1 MRISEVNVEALSKPQ
16 IGRLVMGDQPYCEE
30 AGDVI
35 FVFGGQTLDRVRQ
48 AAGLFHAGKAPRILL
63 SGGTKFGQ
71 RHPAEAITMR
81 EEALHLGVPPE
92 AILIET
98 ESNHTIENVLC
109 SLVVLHR
116 NVGLHRVR
124 RLIAVTRP
132 WHVRRSLL
140 ALRTYLP
147 RWIEAVSC
155 PVDLPGFDP
164 DRWWDHPEAA
174 WRVPR
179 EARKLVAYAR
189 EGFVADEEVAL

>member
-1 MRISEVNVEALSKPQ
+1 MRISEIDVEALSNRQ
-16 IGRLVMGDQPYCEE
+16 LGRLVLGYQHYCGD

-48 AAGLFHAGKAPRILL
+48 AAGLYRAGKAPLLLL
-63 SGGTKFGQ
+63 SGGTKFG
-71 RHPAEAITMR
+71 RRSEAEAVSMR
-81 EEALHLGVPPE
+81 EEALRLGVPPE
-92 AILIET
+92 AILIEN
-98 ESNHTIENVLC
+98 ESNHTVENVLC

-116 NVGLHRVR
+116 RVGLHRIR
-124 RLIAVTRP
+124 RLVAVTRP

-155 PVDLPGFDP
+155 PVALPGFRP
-164 DRWWDHPEAA
+164 GAWWEHPEAA

-179 EARKLVAYAR
+179 EARKLVAYVR
-189 EGFVADEEVAL
+189 EGLVADEEVAL

>member
-1 MRISEVNVEALSKPQ
+1 MRISEIDLEALSNRQ
-16 IGRLVMGDQPYCEE
+16 LGRLVLGYQPYCGE

-35 FVFGGQTLDRVRQ
+35 FVFGGRTLDRVQQ
-48 AAGLFHAGKAPRILL
+48 AAGLYQAGKAPLLLL
-63 SGGTKFGQ
+63 SGGTKFGRRDQ
-71 RHPAEAITMR
+71 AEAIAMQ
-81 EEALHLGVPPE
+81 EEALRLGVPPE

-98 ESNHTIENVLC
+98 ESNHTVENVLC

-116 NVGLHRVR
+116 RVGLHRIR